1 MIEGH
6 PRTHRIISICGI
18 DGSGKTTQIRLL
30 MKFLET
36 RGLRCK
42 QVWFRWTAF
51 LSYPFLAICR
61 LLGYTRLKVNPRN
74 DMCFSEH
81 LFYRNRAV
89 AKVWTWISVFDM
101 CVHYLLR
108 IRIPVRLG
116 YRILC
121 DRFVLDGIVDLMHDT
136 GNYDLLRDTI
146 GKFLVALMLNESIV
160 LALDANEQEAFRRKR
175 DIPSIDYLKA
185 RRATYLRLARVIK
198 LPVIDGCR
206 RPGEIHE
213 RIVDNLMR
221 YGKDRDVR

>member
-1 MIEGH
+1 
-6 PRTHRIISICGI
+6 
-18 DGSGKTTQIRLL
+18 
-30 MKFLET
+30 
-36 RGLRCK
+36 
-42 QVWFRWTAF
+42 
-51 LSYPFLAICR
+51 
-61 LLGYTRLKVNPRN
+61 
-74 DMCFSEH
+74 
-81 LFYRNRAV
+81 
-89 AKVWTWISVFDM
+89 
-101 CVHYLLR
+101 
-108 IRIPVRLG
+108 
-116 YRILC
+116 
-121 DRFVLDGIVDLMHDT
+121 VLDGIVDLMHDT